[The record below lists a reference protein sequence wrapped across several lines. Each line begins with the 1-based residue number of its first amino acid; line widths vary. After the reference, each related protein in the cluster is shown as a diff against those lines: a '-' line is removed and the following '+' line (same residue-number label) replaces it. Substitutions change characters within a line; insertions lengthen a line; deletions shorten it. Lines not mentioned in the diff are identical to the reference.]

1 MRALLI
7 SNPNSTSLTHHLM
20 ARLIPELMAAPGLDI
35 EARYT
40 AYAGHA
46 TEMCRG
52 LTRDDVDV
60 VICVGGDGTV
70 NEAINGLLGDDPR
83 HPDEL
88 PAVAVVPTGS
98 ANVLAGALGL
108 PREPKLAAGVLAGL
122 IAQGT
127 HRDITLGR
135 TAGQWFTVNTGMGV
149 DADVIT
155 TMDDLRSEGVR
166 ANPIRYVPT
175 VIGAWLRIRRN
186 PPQITAVVDGEEFA
200 RDVPMLVVSN
210 SNPWTFLGLLPVITN
225 PGTRLDTGLGVWAL
239 TSLTGVRGLLAML
252 RLAGVVLFPWQSK
265 SIEHRQMRLDD
276 VTRIELSSPRPLKF
290 QVDGEARGERTSV
303 TVEAVPGALRM
314 VAPEPDLDFANSSD
328 PDVPWWRRV
337 LDSLARR
344 TKPLRHLAL

>member
-7 SNPNSTSLTHHLM
+7 SNPNSTSITHGLM
-20 ARLIPELMAAPGLDI
+20 ARVVPELTATPGLDI

-52 LTRDDVDV
+52 LTNEDVDV

-70 NEAINGLLGDDPR
+70 NEVINGLLADGPR
-83 HPDEL
+83 DLATL
-88 PAVAVVPTGS
+88 PHVAVIPTGS

-108 PREPKLAAGVLAGL
+108 PREPRLAAGVLSDL
-122 IAQGT
+122 IARGT
-127 HRDITLGR
+127 TRDITLGR
-135 TAGQWFTVNTGMGV
+135 ADGQWFTVNTGMGV

-155 TMDDLRSEGVR
+155 TMDDLRADGVS
-166 ANPIRYVPT
+166 ANPVRYIPT

-186 PPQITAVVDGEEFA
+186 PPEITAVVDGEEFA

-210 SNPWTFLGLLPVITN
+210 SNPWTFLGLLPVVTN

-252 RLAGVVLFPWQSK
+252 RLAGVAPFPWQSK
-265 SIEHRQMRLDD
+265 SIEHREMRLDD
-276 VTRIELSSPRPLKF
+276 VSRIELSSPRDLKF
-290 QVDGEARGERTSV
+290 QVDGEAEGERSSV
-303 TVEAVPGALRM
+303 TVEAAPGALRM
-314 VAPEPDLDFANSSD
+314 VAPKADLDFANSSD
-328 PDVPWWRRV
+328 PDVPWWRRL
-337 LDSLARR
+337 LDSVKRR
-344 TKPLRHLAL
+344 VKAVSHLAM